1 MAEHAML
8 RAAVDDGLDVKFMR
22 VGNLQGRIK
31 DGEFQM
37 NIHSNA
43 FTRRISSYIKIG
55 AVPESIY
62 GATVNFSPVDE
73 TAHNIISLCA
83 TDNGTVAFHIYPAR
97 EVAFKALLDGIAR
110 LGYNVEVLS
119 DDAFSELVKEKKQTE
134 EGREQLE
141 GLFTGGIEG
150 GLQDIP
156 VEQPLTDA
164 YISQN
169 GDAWSEITN
178 EYLNKYLSALDGMDL
193 F

>member
-1 MAEHAML
+1 MF
-8 RAAVDDGLDVKFMR
+8 RAAVDEGLSIKLMR

-43 FTRRISSYIKIG
+43 FTRRMASYIKVG

-73 TAHNIISLCA
+73 TAHNIVSLCA
-83 TDNGTVAFHIYPAR
+83 TDNSTVAFHIYPAR
-97 EVAFKALLDGIAR
+97 EVAFRALFEGLEK
-110 LGYNVEVLS
+110 LGYHVDVLS
-119 DDAFSELVKEKKQTE
+119 DEAFSALVKEKKQTD

-156 VEQPLTDA
+156 VVQPLTNT
-164 YISQN
+164 YIDQL
-169 GDAWSEITN
+169 GDSWSEITP
-178 EYLNKYLSALDGMDL
+178 EYLDKYLSALDAMDL

>member
-1 MAEHAML
+1 ML
-8 RAAVDDGLDVKFMR
+8 RAAVDNGLDIKFMR

-37 NIHSNA
+37 NMHSNA
-43 FTRRISSYIKIG
+43 FTRRMASYIKVG

-83 TDNGTVAFHIYPAR
+83 TDNGTVAFHIYPSR
-97 EVAFKALLDGIAR
+97 EVAFKALFDGLAK
-110 LGYNVEVLS
+110 LGHNVEVLS

-141 GLFTGGIEG
+141 GLFTGGMEG

-156 VEQPLTDA
+156 VDQTLTDA
-164 YISQN
+164 YIAQL
-169 GDAWSEITN
+169 GDGWSEITSA
-178 EYLNKYLSALDGMDL
+178 YLEKYLSALDGMDL
-193 F
+193 FDL